1 MRVSILI
8 NPKAGSSNQGQ
19 VEAIVREA
27 LFRCDLHFAAP
38 KTLEELD
45 LFLAH
50 EMLNKTNALIICG
63 GDGTINVTFQTMIR
77 IHERLGFDMPPVTLV
92 RSGTANDLA
101 ERMGIST
108 KIHQAVRNILEGTTK
123 NIDVIEVTGDGKKS
137 YMLTNGGLG
146 LPAMTA
152 EMSNEFRSY
161 LQQRSDCPK
170 ATLAF
175 KFLAKQGYSM
185 VKKMGPQ
192 IYSMMALEAIRT
204 WDPTDWNLEVD
215 IPHKSKFETTAP
227 IILVNNQPNVASTFT
242 PAPFTS
248 NTDGTMNLLISES
261 SSQAEHVRTALNIRR
276 GTAAKLPYSKSYEL
290 KEFSLKTKN
299 SKRPLTFFGDGEV
312 LHKGVSE
319 LTVKCLHRF
328 LPIVVAAK

>member
-8 NPKAGSSNQGQ
+8 NPKAGSANQAQ
-19 VEAIVREA
+19 VESIVREA
-27 LFRCDLHFAAP
+27 LFRCDLHFANP
-38 KTLEELD
+38 QTLEELD

-50 EMLNKTNALIICG
+50 EMLNRTNALIICG
-63 GDGTINVTFQTMIR
+63 GDGTINVTFKTMFS
-77 IHERLGFDMPPVTLV
+77 IHRRLGFEMPPVALV

-101 ERMGIST
+101 EKMGIST
-108 KIHQAVRNILEGTTK
+108 RIHQAVRNILEGTIK

-152 EMSNEFRSY
+152 EMSNDFRSY

-170 ATLAF
+170 AAMAV
-175 KFLAKQGYSM
+175 KVLAKQSYSL
-185 VKKMGPQ
+185 VKRMGPQ
-192 IYSMMALEAIRT
+192 IYSMMAMEAIRT
-204 WDPTDWNLEVD
+204 WDPTDWKLEVQ
-215 IPHKSKFETTAP
+215 IPKKPKFETTAP

-242 PAPFTS
+242 PAPFTA
-248 NTDGTMNLLISES
+248 NNDGTMNLLISES
-261 SSQAEHVRTALNIRR
+261 SSQVEHVRTALNIRR
-276 GTAAKLPYSKSYEL
+276 GTAARLPYSKSYEL
-290 KEFSLKTKN
+290 EEFSLKSKS

-319 LTVKCLHRF
+319 ITVKCLHLF
-328 LPIVVAAK
+328 MPIVVAGR